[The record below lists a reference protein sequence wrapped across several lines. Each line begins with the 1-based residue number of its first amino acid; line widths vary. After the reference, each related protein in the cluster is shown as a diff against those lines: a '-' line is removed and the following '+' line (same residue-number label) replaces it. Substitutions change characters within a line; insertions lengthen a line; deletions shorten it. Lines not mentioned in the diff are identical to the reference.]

1 MIDFSK
7 LGYTKPL
14 YILPFDHRAT
24 FAKKMFNK
32 NSILDLN
39 GEEKELIREFKMLI
53 YKGFK
58 DALEKLIP
66 TDYAAILC
74 DEEFGGEVLL
84 DALHNRFKTI
94 LTVEKSG
101 EDEFKFQYPDFEE
114 HIKKYHPTFVKVL
127 VRYNPEDPDE
137 LKNRQKKNL
146 KLVSDFC
153 HDNNYKFLIEVLVI
167 PTQTQLKDAGTKDAY
182 DRKFRCDLTV
192 EMIKELQDFGIEP
205 DVWKLEGFDQ
215 VLDYEKVLKTIKREG
230 REFVNLV
237 VLGRGANEEKVDE
250 WLTTGA
256 REEWFEVGSRVEG
269 VIGFAVG
276 RTIFWDALEK
286 FYKGKIGKTAVIQT
300 VSENFQKFYGVFS
313 QLKNF

>member
-1 MIDFSK
+1 MIDFAS

-24 FAKKMFNK
+24 FAKKMFGK
-32 NSILDLN
+32 DSILDLN
-39 GEEKELIREFKMLI
+39 TEEKELIREFKMLI

-84 DALHNRFKTI
+84 DALHNRFNTI

-101 EDEFKFQYPDFEE
+101 EEEFKFQYPDFEE
-114 HIKKYHPTFVKVL
+114 HIKKYHPTFAKVL
-127 VRYNPEDPDE
+127 VRYNPKDAED

-146 KLVSDFC
+146 KQVSDFC
-153 HDNNYKFLIEVLVI
+153 HHNNFKFLLEVLVI
-167 PTQTQLKDAGTKDAY
+167 PTPAQLNDAGTKGAFDT
-182 DRKFRCDLTV
+182 KFRCDLTV
-192 EMIKELQDFGIEP
+192 KMIKDLQDFGVEP
-205 DVWKLEGFDQ
+205 DVWKLEGFET
-215 VLDYEKVLKTIKREG
+215 VKDYEKVLKEIKKDG

-256 REEWFEVGSRVEG
+256 KEEWFEVGSRVEG

-276 RTIFWDALEK
+276 RTIFWEPLER
-286 FYKGKIGKTAVIQT
+286 FYKGEIGKAEVIKI
-300 VSENFQKFYGVFS
+300 VSDNFQKFYRVFS
-313 QLKNF
+313 PLS